1 MGSIDT
7 SVEYIVFCHRQ
18 LVFFFLSFILCGITG
33 NWKKLDLSCLIQA
46 MSYEYFDLPRIR
58 KHENGWKCKEIFII
72 LSYLIGAKL
81 EIASCW

>member
-7 SVEYIVFCHRQ
+7 LVEYIVFCHKQ
-18 LVFFFLSFILCGITG
+18 LGFFFFLSFILCGITG

-46 MSYEYFDLPRIR
+46 VSYEYFDLARIR
-58 KHENGWKCKEIFII
+58 KHENGRKCKEIFII

-81 EIASCW
+81 